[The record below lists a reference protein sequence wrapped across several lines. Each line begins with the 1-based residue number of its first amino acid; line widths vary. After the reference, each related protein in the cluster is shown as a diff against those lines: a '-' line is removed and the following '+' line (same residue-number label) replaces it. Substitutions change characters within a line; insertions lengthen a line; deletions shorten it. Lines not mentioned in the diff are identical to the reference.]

1 MHGTSSKYTFHALLN
16 TTSAYRAILMTFAR
30 CFAVLMEL
38 SEHYRYYCG
47 HPEYVSAIVLYFR
60 SSRCAADIHRLIRL
74 SVGVRN
80 LLILLIIK

>member
-1 MHGTSSKYTFHALLN
+1 MHDTSSQYTFHALLN

-47 HPEYVSAIVLYFR
+47 HPEYVSASPISGLAVVQLTNIGSFGCR
-60 SSRCAADIHRLIRL
+60 S
-74 SVGVRN
+74 V
-80 LLILLIIK
+80 